1 MLGIKEIQE
10 IIPHRY
16 PMLLIDRVEEL
27 IEGVEATAYKAV
39 TYNEPFFS
47 GHYPEWPVMPGVL
60 IIEALAQTGAVA
72 ILSEEANKGKLIFFG
87 GINKAKFR
95 DKVEPGCTLKLVT
108 KMVKRKGPLGIGEAK
123 AYVNDKVVAE
133 AELTFFIQ

>member
-27 IEGVEATAYKAV
+27 IEGEKAIAYKAV
-39 TYNEPFFS
+39 TYNEPFFV
-47 GHYPEWPVMPGVL
+47 GHYPKEPVMPGVL

-72 ILSEEANKGKLIFFG
+72 ILSSEKNKGKLILFG
-87 GINKAKFR
+87 GINKAKFK
-95 DKVEPGCTLKLVT
+95 DTVLPGSLLRLETEIIKIKGPVGIGKARAYVQEKLV
-108 KMVKRKGPLGIGEAK
+108 V
-123 AYVNDKVVAE
+123 E
-133 AELTFFIQ
+133 AELTFFVK